1 VAGLT
6 GVKSP
11 GAALGQVLII
21 DIENQSPEHH
31 MNDRKAIHG

>member
-6 GVKSP
+6 GVNSP
-11 GAALGQVLII
+11 GAALGQVPIV
-21 DIENQSPEHH
+21 DIEIREPEHH